1 MKKTAR
7 TTKARASRS
16 AAPHCSACRWWRQD
30 AKNREIGICHDA
42 IKRARMVVPFA
53 VNLSESMIFAWGGKD
68 CPCYKPNPAVTVPP
82 LVADK
87 VDELVGRPNDLSEM
101 KTGD

>member
-1 MKKTAR
+1 MEADSVGIHPKEVKQ
-7 TTKARASRS
+7 RASRS

-53 VNLSESMIFAWGGKD
+53 VNLSESMIFAWGGKY
-68 CPCYKPNPAVTVPP
+68 CPCYKPNPRVDGT
-82 LVADK
+82 ADEQAK
-87 VDELVGRPNDLSEM
+87 KEQG
-101 KTGD
+101 T